1 MENKEDYCCVIQN
14 KLYFG
19 NQILAKDESRLKQL
33 GIKSIIDLID
43 YKDPSKQIKHSKDF
57 NYLHLSIEDVPTNN
71 ADWAEKGSNFIE
83 EQIKNNNP
91 VYVHC
96 AQGISRSST
105 LVMHYLM
112 TREKQNLKTVFFK
125 LKDLRNII
133 DPTTG
138 FMKSLCNLDEKLFG
152 KKSFTIDEYS
162 LFCLKESFPDINESE
177 INDIYETNKKYY
189 SLNESLY
196 LKESNDKKCEP
207 IGYKT
212 IDDLLKK
219 YGKEKMIYRQGC
231 SLHHPF
237 D

>member
-1 MENKEDYCCVIQN
+1 MKSKEDYCCVIPN

-19 NQILAKDESRLKQL
+19 NQILAKDDSRLKQL
-33 GIKSIIDLID
+33 GIKAIIDLIN
-43 YKDPSKQIKHSKDF
+43 YNDPSKQIKHSKDF

-71 ADWAEKGSNFIE
+71 ADWAEEGSNFIE

-125 LKDLRNII
+125 LKELRNII

-138 FMKSLCNLDEKLFG
+138 FMNSLCNLDEKLFG

-177 INDIYETNKKYY
+177 INDIYEINKKYY

-196 LKESNDKKCEP
+196 LKESNDKKSEP

-212 IDDLLKK
+212 IDDLLNK
-219 YGKEKMIYRQGC
+219 YGKEKMIDRQGC

>member
-1 MENKEDYCCVIQN
+1 MKSKEDYCCVIPN

-19 NQILAKDESRLKQL
+19 NQILVKDDSRLKQL
-33 GIKSIIDLID
+33 GIKAIIDLIN
-43 YKDPSKQIKHSKDF
+43 YNDPSKQIKHSKDF

-71 ADWAEKGSNFIE
+71 ADWAEEGSNFIE

-96 AQGISRSST
+96 SQGISRSST
-105 LVMHYLM
+105 LIMHYLM

-125 LKDLRNII
+125 LKELRNII

-138 FMKSLCNLDEKLFG
+138 FMKSLSNLDEKLFG
-152 KKSFTIDEYS
+152 KKSFDIDEYS
-162 LFCLKESFPDINESE
+162 LFCLKESFPNINENE
-177 INDIYETNKKYY
+177 IKDIYEQNKKFY
-189 SLNESLY
+189 SLNNDIY
-196 LKESNDKKCEP
+196 LKESIDKKCEP

-219 YGKEKMIYRQGC
+219 YGKEKI
-231 SLHHPF
+231 
-237 D
+237 

>member
-1 MENKEDYCCVIQN
+1 MENKEDYCCVIPN

-19 NQILAKDESRLKQL
+19 NKILAKDETRLRKL
-33 GIKSIIDLID
+33 GIKSIIDLIN
-43 YKDPSKQIKHSKDF
+43 YENSSQEIKHSKDF
-57 NYLHLSIEDVPTNN
+57 NFLHLSIEDVPTNN
-71 ADWAEKGSNFIE
+71 ADWAEEGSNFIE

-96 AQGISRSST
+96 SQGISRSST
-105 LVMHYLM
+105 LIMHYLM
-112 TREKQNLKTVFFK
+112 TREKQNSKTAFFK

-138 FMKSLCNLDEKLFG
+138 FMKSLSNLDEKLFG
-152 KKSFTIDEYS
+152 KKSFTIEEYS

-219 YGKEKMIYRQGC
+219 YGKEKMIDRQGC

>member
-1 MENKEDYCCVIQN
+1 MENKEDYCCVIPN

-19 NQILAKDESRLKQL
+19 NKILAKDETRLRKL
-33 GIKSIIDLID
+33 GIKSIIDLIN
-43 YKDPSKQIKHSKDF
+43 YENSSQEIKHSKDF
-57 NYLHLSIEDVPTNN
+57 NFLHLSIEDVPTNN
-71 ADWAEKGSNFIE
+71 ADWAEEGSTFIE

-96 AQGISRSST
+96 SQGISRSST
-105 LVMHYLM
+105 LIMHYLM
-112 TREKQNLKTVFFK
+112 TREKQNLKTAFFK

-138 FMKSLCNLDEKLFG
+138 FMKSLSNLDEKLFG
-152 KKSFTIDEYS
+152 KKSFTIEEYS
-162 LFCLKESFPDINESE
+162 LFCLKESFPDIDESE
-177 INDIYETNKKYY
+177 IKDIYEQNKKFY
-189 SLNESLY
+189 SLNNDIY
-196 LKESNDKKCEP
+196 LKESIDKKCEP

-219 YGKEKMIYRQGC
+219 YGKENMIDRQGC

>member
-1 MENKEDYCCVIQN
+1 MENKEDYCCVIPN

-19 NQILAKDESRLKQL
+19 NKILAKDETRLRKL
-33 GIKSIIDLID
+33 GIKSIIDLIN
-43 YKDPSKQIKHSKDF
+43 YENSSQEIKHSKDF
-57 NYLHLSIEDVPTNN
+57 NFLHLSIEDVPTNN
-71 ADWAEKGSNFIE
+71 ADWAEEGSNFIE

-96 AQGISRSST
+96 SQGISRSST
-105 LVMHYLM
+105 LIMHYLM
-112 TREKQNLKTVFFK
+112 TREKQNLKTAFFK

-133 DPTTG
+133 DPTSG
-138 FMKSLCNLDEKLFG
+138 FMKSLSNLDEKLFG
-152 KKSFTIDEYS
+152 KKSFTIEEYS
-162 LFCLKESFPDINESE
+162 LFCLKESFPDIDESE
-177 INDIYETNKKYY
+177 IKDIYEQNKKFY
-189 SLNESLY
+189 SLNNDIY
-196 LKESNDKKCEP
+196 LKESIDKKCEP

-219 YGKEKMIYRQGC
+219 YGKEKMIDRQGC